1 MRHGIMAAAAIGLA
15 LPQAAVAERHQTS
28 AGEVEVTREVDGL
41 DTPWAVGFLPDGEI
55 LITERDGR
63 LLLVRDGAKR
73 EVAGVPEVRARGQGG
88 LLDVVPARD
97 FAESGE
103 IFLTYAEPREGGAA
117 TALAVARLD
126 QGAAEL
132 GDLRVIF
139 RQADPTGAR
148 PALRQPG
155 GGGGRRHA
163 LPDAR
168 RARRAGPVAGALQPQ
183 GQGGAHRPRRVG
195 ARGQSLRRGRRGR
208 GRRFGATATATRRG
222 RRSARTGSSGRWS
235 MGRGGATR

>member
-1 MRHGIMAAAAIGLA
+1 MRHGIMAAAAIALA

-28 AGEVEVTREVDGL
+28 AGEVEVTRKVDGL

-117 TALAVARLD
+117 TALAL
-126 QGAAEL
+126 
-132 GDLRVIF
+132 
-139 RQADPTGAR
+139 AR
-148 PALRQPG
+148 PSGGPSSSSAAPGLRPW
-155 GGGGRRHA
+155 RRRVPSCPPRPPSPSDRRP
-163 LPDAR
+163 LP
-168 RARRAGPVAGALQPQ
+168 GPVARS
-183 GQGGAHRPRRVG
+183 RPRCPTAHGGRV
-195 ARGQSLRRGRRGR
+195 
-208 GRRFGATATATRRG
+208 
-222 RRSARTGSSGRWS
+222 
-235 MGRGGATR
+235 